1 MSLLRHLSQRRQYV
15 CRQCVRTQHTLARGE
30 RPRQKWAHE
39 EPDQASQL
47 AEWEEQADKVRI
59 GAHQS
64 MLSLLE
70 ERGFVKDVAGGR
82 QTLDWLLTEKRIG
95 VYVGVDPTAP
105 SLHVGHLLPLMALY
119 WMYLH
124 GYYTVSLLGGGTV
137 QIGDPSGRTT
147 ARSRQG
153 TDVQSMNVESIR
165 RQLEK
170 LWTHVKCLG
179 IKHNYSAETNRKR
192 ELLNNRTWLEN
203 LNAVE
208 LMRDLGSGM
217 RLGTMLS
224 RDSVKLRMES
234 GEGMA
239 ISEFSYP
246 LFQAYDWWNMYHNKG
261 VQLQIG
267 GSDQYG
273 NICAGMDAVSHMRKI
288 RRLDSSVQ
296 EEEDPRLAAYG
307 LTTPLLTTAS
317 GEKFGKSA
325 GNAVW
330 LDKTMMN
337 SFDLYQYFMRTA
349 DADVER
355 YLKLFTF
362 LPLESISLLMGQQLK
377 EPGKRAAQHVLAKE
391 IVELAHGA
399 AEAKKAET
407 AHKEA
412 FTYGTNTFSLGAL
425 RNALGTATPDRGAE
439 KKLSKFDTELLN
451 YKRAYAASS
460 SVQPTSGNASSQTK
474 QDSVT
479 TLPLSLLTPGSF
491 PRVLHA
497 AGLAA
502 TKSEAHRL
510 IASKGAY
517 VVMPNSGSVDA
528 PTALKWV
535 PIQATAQAN
544 PQHFLIDFDALVL
557 RAGKSKIQIV
567 KVVSDE
573 HFEKE
578 GGRTDED
585 VSKAEEKLEDEV
597 KDDIRE
603 EEGKS
608 AVKAEAA
615 AKTSTGEAVPFT
627 PS

>member
-1 MSLLRHLSQRRQYV
+1 MSALRHLSRPRQFV
-15 CRQCVRTQHTLARGE
+15 CRQCTRQQHSLARGE
-30 RPRQKWAHE
+30 RQDKRWAAE
-39 EPDQASQL
+39 EPDAAARQAQ
-47 AEWEEQADKVRI
+47 WEDQAGKVRS
-59 GAHQS
+59 GMQQS

-153 TDVQSMNVESIR
+153 EDVQSMNVKSIQH
-165 RQLEK
+165 QLEK
-170 LWTHVKCLG
+170 LWTNVKCLG
-179 IKHNYSAETNRKR
+179 IKHQYPQFVSRKR
-192 ELLNNRTWLEN
+192 DILNNKKWLQS
-203 LNAVE
+203 LSAIE

-217 RLGTMLS
+217 RLGAMLG

-246 LFQAYDWWNMYHNKG
+246 LFQAYDWWSMYRNQG

-273 NICAGMDAVSHMRKI
+273 NIIAGMGAVSHMRKI
-288 RRLDSSVQ
+288 YPMEDGA
-296 EEEDPRLAAYG
+296 EGEEDPRVATYG

-330 LDKTMMN
+330 LDGQMLN
-337 SFDLYQYFMRTA
+337 SFDLYQYFLRTA

-362 LPLESISLLMGQQLK
+362 LPLDSIALLMARQAQD
-377 EPGKRAAQHVLAKE
+377 PSKRLAQHILARE

-399 AEAKKAET
+399 AAAQQAIT
-407 AHKEA
+407 AHKDA
-412 FTYGTNTFSLGAL
+412 FGQGAHTFSLLSL
-425 RNALGTATPDRGAE
+425 RNSIAEHKGTVVAAKEGMGKMDKE
-439 KKLSKFDTELLN
+439 LFEYKK
-451 YKRAYAASS
+451 AYAASS
-460 SVQPTSGNASSQTK
+460 TTQSVSDTTSEQQKN
-474 QDSVT
+474 VNENIV
-479 TLPLSLLTPGSF
+479 TLPLSMLQPGSF
-491 PRVLHA
+491 PQILYA
-497 AGLAA
+497 AGLASS
-502 TKSEAHRL
+502 KSEANRM
-510 IASKGAY
+510 IANNGAY
-517 VVMPNSGSVDA
+517 VVVPNSGPSEN
-528 PTALKWV
+528 PTALKWSRIKPEKDV
-535 PIQATAQAN
+535 DPN
-544 PQHFLIDFDALVL
+544 HYLVDWEALVL
-557 RAGKSKIQIV
+557 RSGKTKIQICR
-567 KVVSDE
+567 VVRDDKL
-573 HFEKE
+573 EK
-578 GGRTDED
+578 
-585 VSKAEEKLEDEV
+585 KAEETEQQE
-597 KDDIRE
+597 
-603 EEGKS
+603 S
-608 AVKAEAA
+608 
-615 AKTSTGEAVPFT
+615 
-627 PS
+627 